1 MMVITFMMII
11 NVIKFLPMAAHRCHD
26 DHYGNDLD
34 LMVIVMMRMVIM
46 VIIKVVKCL
55 PMGVP
60 KTMKDASRLY
70 CKIISSCCS

>member
-46 VIIKVVKCL
+46 VIIKVVKCF
-55 PMGVP
+55 PMGGP
-60 KTMKDASRLY
+60 MFLEDNGR
-70 CKIISSCCS
+70 CF